1 MKIDSSN
8 KYQIIFPGIV
18 YDNQDP
24 MMLGRLRII
33 PETEN
38 YMDIIASVPDWN
50 ETSDPWTSRD
60 PLIFLPLLPFYL
72 SQIPNKNEY
81 VNIIYQNKSFQYQ
94 NQFYIQGPFS
104 SPMLTPFEHYQ
115 GAKKFLASGDRIRQ
129 GLSIKNENGQ
139 YRNKDSN
146 GVFPEPG
153 DNSLLGRGS
162 ADVIVKQN
170 EVLVRAGKVKEL
182 SSNKLPVGNTLRSFL
197 QLSNF
202 TQKIET
208 GEKESQARLIENVSV
223 VKKIIIWDISNLEN
237 SQDVF
242 NGSVGLYNVTPSKKV
257 NSKNFKPETI
267 SSLGVGTDYTGPL
280 EKIEF
285 TAKSFEKSVNIINKF
300 IDGVFKK
307 YIDLPEYIVNTFLKT
322 APADQIFPF
331 VVTPSK
337 LTYEKGTQFKPNST
351 PNEIIETN
359 NYIKFYTN
367 IVLNKGL
374 VDRGWF
380 LVWENKN
387 GTPQIGP
394 QGDLKFDEVT
404 PITYSSADITYGVL
418 GAQKIYLLS
427 HDSAGPKGKISLS
440 DTLYGIPQNKFT
452 GDENSI
458 ENKTYPTVR
467 GDQLMILLRKMF
479 SFVTG
484 HVHPTSGVQPDGVAT
499 GNGQTTT
506 EIESI
511 LSNSEN
517 TILNQNIRIN

>member
-50 ETSDPWTSRD
+50 EISDPWTSRD

-72 SQIPNKNEY
+72 SQIPRKNEY
-81 VNIIYQNKSFQYQ
+81 VNIIYQNKTFQYQ

-115 GAKKFLASGDRIRQ
+115 GAKKFLASGDRIKQ
-129 GLSIKNENGQ
+129 GLSIKNENGE

-162 ADVIVKQN
+162 ADVIVKEN
-170 EVLVRAGKVKEL
+170 EVLIRAGKVKEL
-182 SSNKLPVGNTLRSFL
+182 SSSKLPVGNTLRSFL

-202 TQKIET
+202 TQKIVT
-208 GEKESQARLIENVSV
+208 GEKETQARLVENVKL
-223 VKKIIIWDISNLEN
+223 VKKMIVWDISNLEN
-237 SQDVF
+237 AQDVF
-242 NGSVGLYNVTPSKKV
+242 NGSVGLYNVTPSQKV
-257 NSKNFKPETI
+257 NTKNFKPETI
-267 SSLGVGTDYTGPL
+267 QSLGIGSDYTGPL
-280 EKIEF
+280 EEVKII
-285 TAKSFEKSVNIINKF
+285 AKSSEKTIQIINKF

-307 YIDLPEYIVNTFLKT
+307 YIDLPNVSNNYIKT
-322 APADQIFPF
+322 ASVDDIFPF

-351 PNEIIETN
+351 ANEIIETN

-374 VDRGWF
+374 IDRGWF
-380 LVWENKN
+380 LVSENKN
-387 GTPQIGP
+387 GTPLIGP
-394 QGDLKFDEVT
+394 QGDLKYDTVT
-404 PITYSSADITYGVL
+404 PIEYTSSDITYGIL
-418 GAQKIYLLS
+418 GAQRLYLLS

-440 DTLYGIPQNKFT
+440 ETLYGIPQKKLT
-452 GDENSI
+452 GDDNSI
-458 ENKTYPTVR
+458 EKKTDPMVR

-479 SFVTG
+479 SFITG
-484 HVHPTSGVQPDGVAT
+484 HVHPTSGMVPDIVAS
-499 GNGQTTT
+499 GNGQTTA
-506 EIESI
+506 EIDSI
-511 LSNSEN
+511 LADAEN